1 MKNQR
6 AKSQSY
12 SEYIEMAPDRFNA
25 LKFLFIVLLS
35 NPAWDGPTWE
45 QLAASGP
52 AGPAWL
58 APPQLDSR

>member
-1 MKNQR
+1 
-6 AKSQSY
+6 
-12 SEYIEMAPDRFNA
+12 MAPDMFNA
-25 LKFLFIVLLS
+25 LKFLFIVLPS